1 VSQTD
6 TIALVSGGLDS
17 AVALYWA
24 RSEGYNIVKTINFQ
38 YGQTHA
44 MEQAACQVICSMAR
58 VPEPT
63 IIKIDLE
70 FLRGATALMPL
81 GGQFSQEE
89 AAKTELV
96 AGENVSATFVPGRN
110 IIMLAMVGGLAD
122 SVRAGHVIGG
132 WNAVDY
138 SGYPDCRPKFLYSM
152 EDTLRLG
159 LRWPI
164 RILAPLVFLDKASI
178 IKLGAKLGVPFEV
191 TWSCYAGGERPCG
204 QCPSCKVRIKGF
216 ADANLEDPGLYTYD

>member
-1 VSQTD
+1 VSQMD

-24 RSEGYNIVKTINFQ
+24 RSEGYNIVKTVNFQ

-44 MEQAACQVICSMAR
+44 MEQAACQVVCTMAH

-63 IIKIDLE
+63 ILKLDLE
-70 FLRGATALMPL
+70 YLRGATALMPL
-81 GGQFSQEE
+81 GGQFDQEA

-96 AGENVSATFVPGRN
+96 QGEQVSATFVPGRN

-122 SVRAGHVIGG
+122 SMRAGHIIGG

-138 SGYPDCRPKFLYSM
+138 SG
-152 EDTLRLG
+152 LR
-159 LRWPI
+159 
-164 RILAPLVFLDKASI
+164 
-178 IKLGAKLGVPFEV
+178 
-191 TWSCYAGGERPCG
+191 T
-204 QCPSCKVRIKGF
+204 
-216 ADANLEDPGLYTYD
+216 